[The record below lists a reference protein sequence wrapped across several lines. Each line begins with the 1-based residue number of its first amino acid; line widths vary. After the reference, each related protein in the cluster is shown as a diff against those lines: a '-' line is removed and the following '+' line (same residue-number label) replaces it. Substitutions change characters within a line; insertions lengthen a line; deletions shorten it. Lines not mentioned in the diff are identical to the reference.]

1 MGKKIVETDKAPQ
14 AIGPYSQA
22 NIVEAGKLLF
32 CSGQIAL
39 DPATGKLVAG
49 DIQAQTEQVLQNLQ
63 AVVTA
68 AGAALQ
74 QVVKVTVYL
83 RNMDDFQSFNKVY
96 ERYFTDIRP
105 ARATV
110 EVSRLP
116 KDAVIEIDAIA
127 YLE

>member
-39 DPATGKLVAG
+39 DPTTGELVAG
-49 DIQAQTEQVLQNLQ
+49 DIQAQTEQVLKNLQ

-68 AGAALQ
+68 AGATLH
-74 QVVKVTVYL
+74 QVVKTTVYL
-83 RNMDDFQSFNKVY
+83 RNMDEFQSFNKVY
-96 ERYFTDIRP
+96 EHYFTDIRP